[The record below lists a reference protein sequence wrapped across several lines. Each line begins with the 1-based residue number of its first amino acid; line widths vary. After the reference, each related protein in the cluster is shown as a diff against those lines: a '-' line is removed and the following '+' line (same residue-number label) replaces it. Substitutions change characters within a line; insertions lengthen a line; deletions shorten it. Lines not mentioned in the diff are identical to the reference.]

1 MEGGA
6 DTRSISLIF
15 FHLASRSRPTRLH
28 EARGERAGAHRGA
41 ESPPAGRQRG
51 AGLPT
56 RPGALRSRSRRCG
69 DRERLSHTHFSLL
82 SASMQ
87 HKSVHIQAAALLLHY
102 VLSMDAFMGPRR
114 IKLLGAQSA
123 LWKRIKAFLWTIIA
137 ASLCNLFASL
147 DSRCGMSRLLCKS
160 FVVRVSQSWGNP
172 ANQKSKRHRFIIC
185 LACNF
190 C

>member
-1 MEGGA
+1 VFTAKHKRRRRHEKHLS
-6 DTRSISLIF
+6 DIF
-15 FHLASRSRPTRLH
+15 FHLASRSAHSIARG
-28 EARGERAGAHRGA
+28 ARGERAGAHRGA

-69 DRERLSHTHFSLL
+69 SLAVTSL
-82 SASMQ
+82 GLHATQ
-87 HKSVHIQAAALLLHY
+87 KCTYNTAAALLHY

-147 DSRCGMSRLLCKS
+147 DLSSGMFRLLCKS

-172 ANQKSKRHRFIIC
+172 
-185 LACNF
+185 
-190 C
+190 